1 MTPEQNNLLAQ
12 WRAIFRPAEP
22 LNAWQWAERNVN
34 LVPPIPTPFPGP
46 YRSQLT
52 PYVRGPMEAFT
63 DPAIH
68 TIVIVWATQS
78 GKTQNVIVIP
88 LLYAIATDAGPAVLI
103 EPSADM
109 GRSFSETRFQ
119 PMTNACPAVHALLP
133 DDPDKF
139 KLLEMHFRTCTLNIV
154 GSNSPANLA
163 QRPVRY
169 LFADEID
176 KYPPASSREAD
187 ALSLALERSK
197 AFWNRK
203 IVLTSTPT
211 TPLGNIWRWFERSD
225 KRKLLVPCPHCGE
238 FQELV
243 FENIRWPGKEE
254 AKIRDLGMLAWYEC
268 VKCAKPIKDTDKPA
282 MLRAGR
288 WEATAEANGVAGFH
302 LNALYVPWVTFGEVA
317 KEFLRSKRFI
327 DQFQN
332 FTNSWLALPW
342 DAVEQAEKNS
352 AMTVNTEI
360 LATHTNSY
368 RRNQIPA
375 GCVFLTCG
383 IDVQAHEVWYV
394 VRGWGRDEASW
405 LISWGKVAVETDEPQ
420 AFLAAV
426 KSILAQQYSRPI
438 LKGCIDSGWGK
449 NTAAVY
455 DIVRQIPLLVATKG
469 RRTNRSACT
478 DGKEIP
484 LPPPQLIDRK
494 PDRTP
499 LRGSVA
505 LYSPSTSYFKRWMF
519 GRINADPPCW
529 FVPDDLRDSADGQ
542 IYLRHLASERE
553 TTERSKKTGTYSTFW
568 VVRMGYN
575 DNHLLDCEMLSS
587 VARHIIMTGKSMERL
602 DESLKSYKPPQVQA
616 AQTSAPPQKPQ
627 VREPYIKRRY
637 PIFDNW
643 NKERYR

>member
-1 MTPEQNNLLAQ
+1 MTPDQNKLLDQ
-12 WRAIFRPAEP
+12 WREIFRPAEP
-22 LNAWQWAERNVN
+22 LNPWQWGEHNIS
-34 LVPPIPTPFPGP
+34 LTPPIPTPFPGP
-46 YRSQLT
+46 YRSLLT

-68 TIVIVWATQS
+68 TIIITWPTQS

-88 LLYAIATDAGPAVLI
+88 LLYAIATDAGPTVLI

-119 PMTNACPAVHALLP
+119 PMINACPEIRALLP

-203 IVLTSTPT
+203 IILTSTPT
-211 TPLGNIWRWFERSD
+211 NPQGNIWRWWERSD
-225 KRKLLVPCPHCGE
+225 KRNFLVPCPHCGE
-238 FQELV
+238 FQKLV
-243 FENIRWPGKEE
+243 FENIRWPGKDKV
-254 AKIRDLGMLAWYEC
+254 KIRDLETLGWYEC
-268 VKCAKPIKDTDKPA
+268 SKCAKPIRDINKPA

-288 WEATAEANGVAGFH
+288 WEATAETNGVAGFH
-302 LNALYVPWVTFGEVA
+302 LNALYVPWITFGQIA
-317 KEFLRSKRFI
+317 QEFLRSKRFL
-327 DQFQN
+327 DQYQN

-342 DAVEQAEKNS
+342 DAAEQAEKNS
-352 AMTVNTEI
+352 ALTVNAEI
-360 LATHTNSY
+360 LATRTAGY

-383 IDVQAHEVWYV
+383 IDVQAHEVWYS
-394 VRGWGRDEASW
+394 VRGWGRDEMSW
-405 LISWGKVAVETDEPQ
+405 LISWGKITVETDEPQ

-426 KSILAQQYSRPI
+426 QSILAQQYARPI
-438 LKGCIDSGWGK
+438 LKGCIDSGWGRH
-449 NTAAVY
+449 TATVY
-455 DIVRQIPLLVATKG
+455 DVSRQIQILVATKG
-469 RRTNRSACT
+469 RRSNRSACT

-484 LPPPQLIDRK
+484 LPPPRLIDRK
-494 PDRTP
+494 PDGTP

-529 FVPDDLRDSADGQ
+529 FVPDDLRDSEDGKV
-542 IYLRHLASERE
+542 YLRHMESERE
-553 TTERSKKTGTYSTFW
+553 TTERSKKTGIYSTFW
-568 VVRMGYN
+568 IVRRGY
-575 DNHLLDCEMLSS
+575 DANHLLDCEVLAC
-587 VARHIIMTGKSMERL
+587 VARHIVMTGRNIERL
-602 DESLKSYKPPQVQA
+602 DESLKGYVAKQA
-616 AQTSAPPQKPQ
+616 AQAQAPTPSKPAI
-627 VREPYIKRRY
+627 RKPYIERRY
-637 PIFDNW
+637 PLFGNW
-643 NKERYR
+643 SKKR